1 MRSTGIA
8 LATAVGLALVTAS
21 SAAAAGV
28 ATMDEAKEMAAK
40 TGKPIL
46 VDFFTEW

>member
-8 LATAVGLALVTAS
+8 LA
-21 SAAAAGV
+21 AAAGLAFAFASPAQAAGV
-28 ATMDEAKEMAAK
+28 ETMDEAKELAAK